1 MGIGRV
7 AVGDEVRKI
16 TEGPECTELSTAI
29 VSFGL
34 KPKLEAIT

>member
-1 MGIGRV
+1 MNLILECILWGGRV

-29 VSFGL
+29 VKTL
-34 KPKLEAIT
+34 A